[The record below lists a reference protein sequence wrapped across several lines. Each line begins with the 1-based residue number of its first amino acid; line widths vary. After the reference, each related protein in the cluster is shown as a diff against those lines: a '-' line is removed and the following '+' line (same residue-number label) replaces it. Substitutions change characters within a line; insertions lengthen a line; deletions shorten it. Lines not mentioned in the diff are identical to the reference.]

1 MEGFGTVKEVL
12 SGDTVVV
19 MGASKSGPPPELK
32 LTLASLQAPRIGFR
46 KDRPDE
52 PFAFASREFLRR
64 LVIGKRVKFRVEY
77 SVESISKNFHQI

>member
-19 MGASKSGPPPELK
+19 MGAAKAGPPPELK

-46 KDRPDE
+46 KVRP
-52 PFAFASREFLRR
+52 S
-64 LVIGKRVKFRVEY
+64 
-77 SVESISKNFHQI
+77 

>member
-32 LTLASLQAPRIGFR
+32 LTLASLQAPRLGFR
-46 KDRPDE
+46 TLRLRPLRHDRS
-52 PFAFASREFLRR
+52 AA
-64 LVIGKRVKFRVEY
+64 RVP
-77 SVESISKNFHQI
+77 

>member
-19 MGASKSGPPPELK
+19 MGQAKAGPPPELK

-46 KDRPDE
+46 KVRARMIARAGVAKRP
-52 PFAFASREFLRR
+52 S
-64 LVIGKRVKFRVEY
+64 
-77 SVESISKNFHQI
+77 

>member
-46 KDRPDE
+46 NKDPRL
-52 PFAFASREFLRR
+52 RELSHSHTTKRR
-64 LVIGKRVKFRVEY
+64 IDMLCR
-77 SVESISKNFHQI
+77 HL

>member
-46 KDRPDE
+46 KDPRL
-52 PFAFASREFLRR
+52 RE
-64 LVIGKRVKFRVEY
+64 
-77 SVESISKNFHQI
+77 S